1 MKNDNYQKFSENQG
15 QGFPKNQKGK
25 QEILIPV
32 EGMSCANCALKI
44 EEVLSETE
52 GVEEA
57 SVSYASGQAK
67 VVYDPGRLSQ
77 QELVDRINQLGYRAA
92 VEKIEWPVSG
102 MHCASCVSRI
112 ENSLLHHQGVVKATA
127 NLATAKVSIEFISGE
142 ITLEQLKKAIEDLGY
157 QVLETSSSALEESP
171 VDKIAIREL
180 LELKRKLLIGGFLA
194 VFIFLGNMKDV
205 IPWVP
210 AWLSNHYLLF
220 VMATV
225 VQFYIGRDF
234 LYRAWKSLLHRA
246 TDMNTLVSVG
256 TLSAYVYSTAATFF
270 PHWLERAGLKPEVY
284 FDTSAVI
291 IVLVLLGRFL
301 EARAKK
307 KTLTSIQKLIQLQAK
322 KAMVIRGGQET
333 EVPASQVVAGDVVV
347 VRPGERIPVDGQVI
361 EGQTSVD
368 ESLLTGESIP
378 VFKKVG
384 DSVTGGTIN
393 GTGYFKFKAT
403 RVGSETVLAQI
414 IKVVQEAQSSKA
426 PVQRLADKLAGY
438 FVPVVI
444 AIAVLSFIIWLKFGP
459 QPAFTRAL
467 LSFVSVLIVA
477 CPCALGL
484 ATPTAIIVGSGKA
497 AENGILIRNGEALEN
512 AGKVKLI
519 CFDKTGTLTHGRP
532 EVTEIIS
539 FSELE
544 ERELLR
550 LAASAEK
557 GSEHPLAAAVL
568 KKAAEERLEIANPE
582 EFKAMEGL
590 GIKARVGQKEIL
602 LGNLRFMEMSAII
615 LEAKVLKKVEDLETQ
630 GKTILLLGDKKQN
643 QVMGLIAVAD
653 RLKEEAPAVIEELK
667 KMGLKTVLLTGDNPK
682 TAEALAQRA
691 GMEQVFSSLLPSEK
705 LEIIR
710 TFQRQQMSVAMVGDG
725 LNDAPALA
733 QADVGLALSTGTDV
747 ALETA
752 DITLLGGDLSR
763 VVKALRLSRQ
773 TIRTI
778 KQNLFWAFFYN
789 LVALPIAAGVLYP
802 FFHLQLNPMLASLA
816 MAFSSVSVVTNS
828 LRLKRYRVGRGDFRA
843 GS

>member
-1 MKNDNYQKFSENQG
+1 MRSAEQKKLPGDKIKNLSRNQG
-15 QGFPKNQKGK
+15 KKQK
-25 QEILIPV
+25 IMIPV
-32 EGMSCANCALKI
+32 EGMSCTNCALKI
-44 EEVLSETE
+44 EEVLSEIE

-57 SVSYASGQAK
+57 TVSYASGQAK
-67 VVYDPGRLSQ
+67 VVYDPTRLKQ
-77 QELVDRINQLGYRAA
+77 QELVEKINQLGYRAA
-92 VEKIEWPVSG
+92 VEKIDWPVSG
-102 MHCASCVSRI
+102 LHCASCVSRI
-112 ENSLLHHQGVVKATA
+112 ENNLSRHKGVIKARASLASSRVV
-127 NLATAKVSIEFISGE
+127 VEFIPGE
-142 ITLEQLKKAIEDLGY
+142 INPQEIKEIIAGLGY
-157 QVLETSSSALEESP
+157 QVLEPSSEETKEMAA
-171 VDKIAIREL
+171 DKLAEREL
-180 LELKRKLLIGGFLA
+180 QALRRKLHLGGILA
-194 VFIFLGNMKDV
+194 FFIFLGNMKRLF
-205 IPWVP
+205 PWVP
-210 AWLSNHYLLF
+210 DWLQNHYLLF
-220 VMATV
+220 IMATV
-225 VQFYIGRDF
+225 VQFYIGRNF
-234 LYRAWKSLLHRA
+234 LYRAWKLLLHRA

-256 TLSAYVYSTAATFF
+256 TLSAYMYSTAATFF
-270 PHWLERAGLKPEVY
+270 PRWFEGAGIRPELY

-291 IVLVLLGRFL
+291 IVLVLLGRYL

-307 KTLTSIQKLIQLQAK
+307 KTITSIQKLIQLQAK
-322 KAMVIRGGQET
+322 KATVVRDGQEI
-333 EVPASQVVAGDVVV
+333 EVPASQVVVGDVLV
-347 VRPGERIPVDGQVI
+347 VRPGERIPVDGLVI
-361 EGQTSVD
+361 EGRTSVD

-378 VFKKVG
+378 VFKEVG
-384 DSVTGGTIN
+384 DSVIGGTIN

-403 RVGSETVLAQI
+403 RVGRETMLAQI

-426 PVQRLADKLAGY
+426 PVQRLADRLAGY

-444 AIAVLSFIIWLKFGP
+444 VMAVLTFIIWLKFGP

-497 AENGILIRNGEALEN
+497 AENGILIRNGEALEI
-512 AGKVKLI
+512 AGKVNVV

-532 EVTEIIS
+532 EVTEIVS

-568 KKAAEERLEIANPE
+568 KKATDTRLSLSDPE
-582 EFKAMEGL
+582 EFTAIEGL
-590 GIKARVGQKEIL
+590 GIRARVGKKEIL
-602 LGNLRFMEMSAII
+602 LGNLRFLEMSAIM
-615 LEAKVLKKVEDLETQ
+615 LEAKVLKQVEDLEKQ
-630 GKTILLLGDKKQN
+630 GKTILLLADKNQN

-682 TAEALAQRA
+682 TAEALAQQA

-763 VVKALRLSRQ
+763 VVRALRLSRQ

-789 LVALPIAAGVLYP
+789 LVALPVAAGVLYP

-828 LRLKRYRVGRGDFRA
+828 LRLRKQSF
-843 GS
+843 

>member
-1 MKNDNYQKFSENQG
+1 MKNDNHQKFSENQG
-15 QGFPKNQKGK
+15 PGLPKKQKGK

-44 EEVLSETE
+44 EEVLAETE

-112 ENSLLHHQGVVKATA
+112 ENNLLQKKGVVKA
-127 NLATAKVSIEFISGE
+127 NVSLAAGRVAVEFISGE
-142 ITLEQLKKAIEDLGY
+142 ISSEEIKKTIEELGY
-157 QVLETSSSALEESP
+157 QVLENSSGESAETP
-171 VDKIAIREL
+171 ADKIAEKEL
-180 LELKRKLLIGGFLA
+180 SELKRKLRLGGILA
-194 VFIFLGNMKDV
+194 IFIFLGNMKELL
-205 IPWVP
+205 PWVP
-210 AWLSNHYLLF
+210 AWLSNQYLLF
-220 VMATV
+220 LMATV

-256 TLSAYVYSTAATFF
+256 TLSAYLYSTAATFF
-270 PHWLERAGLKPEVY
+270 PRWFKGAGVKPEVY

-322 KAMVIRGGQET
+322 KATVIRGSQEI
-333 EVPASQVVAGDVVV
+333 EVPASQVVVGEVLV
-347 VRPGERIPVDGQVI
+347 VRPGERIPVDGLVI

-368 ESLLTGESIP
+368 ESFLTGESIP

-384 DSVTGGTIN
+384 DTVIGGTIN
-393 GTGYFKFKAT
+393 GAGYFKFKAT
-403 RVGSETVLAQI
+403 RVGRETMLAQI

-426 PVQRLADKLAGY
+426 PVQRLADRLAGY

-444 AIAVLSFIIWLKFGP
+444 SIAILTFFLWLKFGP

-497 AENGILIRNGEALEN
+497 AEHGILIRNGEALET
-512 AGKVKLI
+512 AGQVKVV

-544 ERELLR
+544 EKELLR

-568 KKAAEERLEIANPE
+568 KKAAETRVEITDPE
-582 EFKAMEGL
+582 EFRAIEGL
-590 GIKARVGQKEIL
+590 GIRARVGQKEIL
-602 LGNLRFMEMSAII
+602 LGNLRFLEMSVVV
-615 LEAKVLKKVEDLETQ
+615 LEAKVLKQVEDLEKQ
-630 GKTILLLGDKKQN
+630 GKTILLLADKNQN

-682 TAEALAQRA
+682 TAEALAQQA

-763 VVKALRLSRQ
+763 VVRALRLSRQ

-789 LVALPIAAGVLYP
+789 LVALPVAAGVLYP

-828 LRLKRYRVGRGDFRA
+828 LRLRKQRF
-843 GS
+843 

>member
-1 MKNDNYQKFSENQG
+1 M
-15 QGFPKNQKGK
+15 
-25 QEILIPV
+25 IPV
-32 EGMSCANCALKI
+32 EGMSCTNCALKI
-44 EEVLSETE
+44 EEVLSEIE

-57 SVSYASGQAK
+57 TVSYASGQAK
-67 VVYDPGRLSQ
+67 VVYDPTRLKQ
-77 QELVDRINQLGYRAA
+77 QELVEKINQLGYRAA
-92 VEKIEWPVSG
+92 VEKIDWPVSG
-102 MHCASCVSRI
+102 LHCASCVSRI
-112 ENSLLHHQGVVKATA
+112 ENNLSRHKGVIKARASLASSRVV
-127 NLATAKVSIEFISGE
+127 VEFIPGE
-142 ITLEQLKKAIEDLGY
+142 INPQEIKEIIAGLGY
-157 QVLETSSSALEESP
+157 QVLEPSSEETKEMAA
-171 VDKIAIREL
+171 DKLAEREL
-180 LELKRKLLIGGFLA
+180 QALRRKLHLGGILA
-194 VFIFLGNMKDV
+194 FFIFLGNMKRLF
-205 IPWVP
+205 PWVP
-210 AWLSNHYLLF
+210 DWLQNHYLLF
-220 VMATV
+220 IMATV
-225 VQFYIGRDF
+225 VQFYIGRNF
-234 LYRAWKSLLHRA
+234 LYRAWKLLLHRA

-256 TLSAYVYSTAATFF
+256 TLSAYMYSTAATFF
-270 PHWLERAGLKPEVY
+270 PRWFEGAGIRPELY

-291 IVLVLLGRFL
+291 IVLVLLGRYL

-307 KTLTSIQKLIQLQAK
+307 KTITSIQKLIQLQAK
-322 KAMVIRGGQET
+322 KATVVRDGQEI
-333 EVPASQVVAGDVVV
+333 EVPASQVVVGDVLV
-347 VRPGERIPVDGQVI
+347 VRPGERIPVDGLVI
-361 EGQTSVD
+361 EGRTSVD

-378 VFKKVG
+378 VFKEVG
-384 DSVTGGTIN
+384 DSVIGGTIN

-403 RVGSETVLAQI
+403 RVGRETMLAQI

-426 PVQRLADKLAGY
+426 PVQRLADRLAGY

-444 AIAVLSFIIWLKFGP
+444 VMAVLTFIIWLKFGP

-497 AENGILIRNGEALEN
+497 AENGILIRNGEALEI
-512 AGKVKLI
+512 AGKVNVV

-532 EVTEIIS
+532 EVTEIVS

-568 KKAAEERLEIANPE
+568 KKATDTRLSLSDPE
-582 EFKAMEGL
+582 EFTAIEGL
-590 GIKARVGQKEIL
+590 GIRARVGKKEIL
-602 LGNLRFMEMSAII
+602 LGNLRFLEMSAIM
-615 LEAKVLKKVEDLETQ
+615 LEAKVLKQVEDLEKQ
-630 GKTILLLGDKKQN
+630 GKTILLLADKNQN

-682 TAEALAQRA
+682 TAEALAQQA

-763 VVKALRLSRQ
+763 VVRALRLSRQ

-789 LVALPIAAGVLYP
+789 LVALPVAAGVLYP

-828 LRLKRYRVGRGDFRA
+828 LRLRKQ
-843 GS
+843 

>member
-1 MKNDNYQKFSENQG
+1 LKNDNYQKFSENQG
-15 QGFPKNQKGK
+15 QGFPKKQKGK

-127 NLATAKVSIEFISGE
+127 NLATSKVSIEFISGE

-171 VDKIAIREL
+171 VDKIAIHEL

-210 AWLSNHYLLF
+210 AWLSNQYLLF
-220 VMATV
+220 LMATV

-246 TDMNTLVSVG
+246 TDMNTLVSMG
-256 TLSAYVYSTAATFF
+256 TLSAYLYSTAATFF
-270 PHWLERAGLKPEVY
+270 PRWLERAGVKPEVY

-322 KAMVIRGGQET
+322 KAMVIRGGQEM
-333 EVPASQVVAGDVVV
+333 EVPASQVAVGDVVV

-682 TAEALAQRA
+682 TAEALAQQA

-763 VVKALRLSRQ
+763 VVRALRLSRQ

-789 LVALPIAAGVLYP
+789 LVALPVAAGVLYP

>member
-1 MKNDNYQKFSENQG
+1 LKNDNYQKFSENQG

-256 TLSAYVYSTAATFF
+256 TLSAYLYSTAATFF
-270 PHWLERAGLKPEVY
+270 PRWLERAGVKPEVY

-322 KAMVIRGGQET
+322 KAMVIRGGQEM
-333 EVPASQVVAGDVVV
+333 EVPASQVVVGDVVV

-444 AIAVLSFIIWLKFGP
+444 AIAILSFIIWLKFGP

-497 AENGILIRNGEALEN
+497 AENGILIRNGEALET

-789 LVALPIAAGVLYP
+789 LVALPVAAGVLYP

>member
-1 MKNDNYQKFSENQG
+1 MKNDNHQKFSENQG
-15 QGFPKNQKGK
+15 PGLPKKQKGK

-256 TLSAYVYSTAATFF
+256 TLSAYLYSTAATFF
-270 PHWLERAGLKPEVY
+270 PHWLERAGVKPEVY

-333 EVPASQVVAGDVVV
+333 EVPASQVVVGDVVV

-444 AIAVLSFIIWLKFGP
+444 AIAILSFIIWLKFGP

-497 AENGILIRNGEALEN
+497 AENGILIRNGEALET

-710 TFQRQQMSVAMVGDG
+710 TFQRQQISVAMVGDG

-763 VVKALRLSRQ
+763 VVRALRLSRQ

-778 KQNLFWAFFYN
+778 KQNLFLAFFYN
-789 LVALPIAAGVLYP
+789 LVALPVAAGVLYP

-828 LRLKRYRVGRGDFRA
+828 LRLRKQRF
-843 GS
+843 

>member
-1 MKNDNYQKFSENQG
+1 LKNDNYQKFSENQG

-256 TLSAYVYSTAATFF
+256 TLSAYLYSTAATFF
-270 PHWLERAGLKPEVY
+270 PHWLERAGVKPEVY

-333 EVPASQVVAGDVVV
+333 EVPASQVVVGDVVV

-444 AIAVLSFIIWLKFGP
+444 AIAILSFIIWLKFGP

-497 AENGILIRNGEALEN
+497 AENGILIRNGEALET

-789 LVALPIAAGVLYP
+789 LVALPVAAGVLYP

>member
-220 VMATV
+220 VMATE

-246 TDMNTLVSVG
+246 TDMNTLVSMG
-256 TLSAYVYSTAATFF
+256 TLSAYLYSTAATFF
-270 PHWLERAGLKPEVY
+270 PRWLERAGVKPEVY

-322 KAMVIRGGQET
+322 KAMVIRGGQEM
-333 EVPASQVVAGDVVV
+333 EVPASQVAVGDVVV

-568 KKAAEERLEIANPE
+568 KKAAEEQLEIANPE

-691 GMEQVFSSLLPSEK
+691 GIEKVFSSLLPSEK

-710 TFQRQQMSVAMVGDG
+710 TFQRQLMSVAMVGDG
-725 LNDAPALA
+725 INDAPALA

-828 LRLKRYRVGRGDFRA
+828 LRLKRYRVERGDFRA
-843 GS
+843 ES